1 LHNPRATKRYAQQ
14 VTDML
19 LDDILIAMTL
29 GGLMLSAL
37 FIYADFRDA
46 ERRRGLE
53 QRRSNPAK
61 APRLGHQSTVEPLGG
76 AS

>member
-1 LHNPRATKRYAQQ
+1 LRNPRATKRYAQQ

-37 FIYADFRDA
+37 FIYADFKDA
-46 ERRRGLE
+46 GRRRDRE
-53 QRRSNPAK
+53 QRRSNPAGSSHV
-61 APRLGHQSTVEPLGG
+61 RHQS
-76 AS
+76 